1 MFLPY
6 RYRTIRR
13 ALARSR
19 ILRTLLLIF
28 IAWNLI
34 EVHLILSRISE
45 ADQETIYRDQPR
57 RKERIYIASVNW
69 NSEIILRSHWSQA
82 LLELAWKLGP
92 ENVYI
97 SIYESGSYD
106 NTKEALMEL
115 DSELERLGIPRTIV
129 LSPITHEDELAATPG
144 EGWVESPLGDMAL
157 RRIPYLS
164 RTRNLSLR
172 PLEELAKHGYTFD
185 KILFL
190 NDVVFTPNDV
200 FQLLDTNDGSYAAAC
215 SMDFAKAP
223 NYYDTFALRDASGH
237 EALMSTW
244 PFFRNTVSRHAM
256 KNLHPVPVQSCWN
269 GMGKP

>member
-6 RYRTIRR
+6 HYRTIRR

-106 NTKEALMEL
+106 NTKGALMEL
-115 DSELERLGIPRTIV
+115 DAELERLGIPRTIV

-144 EGWVESPLGDMAL
+144 EGWVESPRGDMAL

-190 NDVVFTPNDV
+190 NDVVFTV
-200 FQLLDTNDGSYAAAC
+200 GFSKSVL
-215 SMDFAKAP
+215 
-223 NYYDTFALRDASGH
+223 NYTYIDLPWYHSQM
-237 EALMSTW
+237 MS
-244 PFFRNTVSRHAM
+244 S
-256 KNLHPVPVQSCWN
+256 SC
-269 GMGKP
+269 